1 MQELI
6 EAIEQWAEDRA
17 DKEDAE
23 LNAIADNRMSQ
34 KKIRVN
40 IEEL

>member
-6 EAIEQWAEDRA
+6 KAIEQAQDRA

-23 LNAIADNRMSQ
+23 LNAIAYNRMSQ